1 MIKLKL
7 SNSKQIRLDTNDM
20 DEYKSVC
27 PKCNPEDYYSLSNSV
42 YKLCGVPSDGLEYRY
57 IDLGLNLICEH
68 KVDFNYNMWRTA
80 KYLPESID
88 LNRSLRTK
96 YFLCLNRKVRLHRM
110 YLLNELSRLNLIN
123 KGHISFQ
130 GVVGGKMLGGDDIKK
145 IFDGEWDRSLDWVN
159 RTFSFS
165 EKYVEQFEYGFFE
178 HLPYIIESEK
188 LVVDY
193 EEAYIVQ
200 HLQSPFKEIYSECYF
215 EVVTETNLMNV
226 PCQVT
231 EKTFKSLCVLP
242 VIIFGANKTLE
253 NLRRMGFETYPE
265 LFDESYDNE
274 MDTYKRF
281 KMIVSEIDRICKMD
295 IKELHKIF
303 LSVIPKIEHNRNVI
317 IESYKNLP
325 VEIEGLLKH
334 FKDEEHELPWQWK

>member
-1 MIKLKL
+1 
-7 SNSKQIRLDTNDM
+7 
-20 DEYKSVC
+20 
-27 PKCNPEDYYSLSNSV
+27 
-42 YKLCGVPSDGLEYRY
+42 
-57 IDLGLNLICEH
+57 
-68 KVDFNYNMWRTA
+68 
-80 KYLPESID
+80 
-88 LNRSLRTK
+88 
-96 YFLCLNRKVRLHRM
+96 
-110 YLLNELSRLNLIN
+110 
-123 KGHISFQ
+123 
-130 GVVGGKMLGGDDIKK
+130 
-145 IFDGEWDRSLDWVN
+145 
-159 RTFSFS
+159 
-165 EKYVEQFEYGFFE
+165 
-178 HLPYIIESEK
+178 
-188 LVVDY
+188 
-193 EEAYIVQ
+193 
-200 HLQSPFKEIYSECYF
+200 
-215 EVVTETNLMNV
+215 MNV